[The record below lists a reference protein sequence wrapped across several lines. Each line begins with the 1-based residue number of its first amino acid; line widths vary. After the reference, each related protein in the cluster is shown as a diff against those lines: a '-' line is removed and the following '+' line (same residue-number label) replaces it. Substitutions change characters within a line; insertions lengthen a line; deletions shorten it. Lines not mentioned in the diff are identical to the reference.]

1 MKNNP
6 LEFARKPLCAA
17 VLGTLVTVSYATV
30 LSAETTVNAD
40 AAPQP
45 FVSASSCNPCDPCN
59 PCASECN
66 PCNPCAS
73 ACNPCNPCNPCAS
86 ACNPCNPCASAC
98 NPCNPCNPC
107 ASACNPCNPCAS
119 ACNPCASACNPCNPC
134 ASACN
139 PCNPCASACNPC
151 NPCAASAGKT
161 ITVAGTLV
169 DTQCYSKNAAFAG
182 QDHGSMKGCATACA
196 KMGIPVALLSGSEMF
211 IITAPAPVLAAH
223 MSKEARLTG
232 KEVQTGIISPTQLE
246 IKTDSG
252 WKVVST
258 SAMM

>member
-1 MKNNP
+1 MKSNP

-30 LSAETTVNAD
+30 VTAQTTVNAD

-45 FVSASSCNPCDPCN
+45 FVSAPTCSS
-59 PCASECN
+59 
-66 PCNPCAS
+66 
-73 ACNPCNPCNPCAS
+73 CNPCNPCAS

-98 NPCNPCNPC
+98 NPCNPCASACNPCNPC

-139 PCNPCASACNPC
+139 PCNPCA
-151 NPCAASAGKT
+151 ASGHGKT

-169 DTQCYSKNAAFAG
+169 DTKCYSKNTAFSG
-182 QDHGSMKGCATACA
+182 QDHGGMKGCATACA
-196 KMGIPVALLSGSEMF
+196 KMGIPVALLSGGEMF

-232 KEVQTGIISPTQLE
+232 KEVQMGIISPSQLE
-246 IKTDSG
+246 VKTDAG
-252 WKVVST
+252 WEVVST

>member
-40 AAPQP
+40 AAAQP
-45 FVSASSCNPCDPCN
+45 FVSAASCG
-59 PCASECN
+59 ACN

-98 NPCNPCNPC
+98 NPCNPC
-107 ASACNPCNPCAS
+107 ASACNPCNPCNPCAS
-119 ACNPCASACNPCNPC
+119 ACNPCNPCNPC
-134 ASACN
+134 ASACNPCN

-169 DTQCYSKNAAFAG
+169 DTQCYSKNATFAG

-223 MSKEARLTG
+223 MSREARLTG

-252 WKVVST
+252 WQVVST

>member
-86 ACNPCNPCASAC
+86 ACNPCNPC
-98 NPCNPCNPC
+98 
-107 ASACNPCNPCAS
+107 
-119 ACNPCASACNPCNPC
+119 NPCASACNPCNPC

-151 NPCAASAGKT
+151 NPCAAIAGKT

-211 IITAPAPVLAAH
+211 IITAPAPVLAEH
-223 MSKEARLTG
+223 MLKEARLTG
-232 KEVQTGIISPTQLE
+232 TEVQTGIISPSQLE
-246 IKTDSG
+246 IKTDGG